1 MKWIQHVC
9 KGIRIGRSIRAK
21 MLLFILLLSAIEFI
35 CAFLMISLIYRS
47 SNIEKSYEDNART
60 LNNIEVQLSVNREK
74 VNSFMLDIQGDPI
87 FMQSLSMIVQEGNTK
102 EELETWALRA
112 QERIRNNLRLKE
124 DLLIAEIHVAG
135 QPQAK
140 INVVQSVSR
149 GFWDEYEKKYM
160 KNVLAIPGKM
170 LVFVPENEAHLVF
183 SRAQPIQYKK
193 QNLGYYCIN
202 VVFNQNR
209 ITQIL
214 KQNMPDASRQAVF
227 FDEEGAILS
236 RTSALFDGMSA
247 VDLGVLE
254 PGRGINTNAT
264 GQWTYQTR
272 YLEVV
277 NMYVSVMTDMSSID
291 LTGRSFLLSVGLI
304 AISMIIMTFLA
315 ALLITKWINR
325 PIRELTRQFGEIL
338 STSPRKP
345 LVVQG
350 SAELESVADGI
361 NMLLEKQELLIR
373 DNYRNKILEKNARI
387 ELLQVQINPHFV
399 FNTLDVINWFIYENR
414 NKEAGEV
421 LLALGEMLRYS
432 TYQYRSFVPLK
443 EEIRQIK
450 NYLHIQLIRYDYSFR
465 VEVDMEDGLED
476 YMIPCLIIQ
485 PLVENAVKYGV
496 TRKES
501 GGHLSV
507 SAVRGQGEM
516 VITVFDNGPGMTREQ
531 IARALHGDA
540 SLDSSISGIGLRN
553 VNQRMILLFGEPYA
567 ISVESEPNFYT
578 RIMIRLPLRSESA

>member
-1 MKWIQHVC
+1 
-9 KGIRIGRSIRAK
+9 
-21 MLLFILLLSAIEFI
+21 
-35 CAFLMISLIYRS
+35 
-47 SNIEKSYEDNART
+47 
-60 LNNIEVQLSVNREK
+60 
-74 VNSFMLDIQGDPI
+74 MLDIQGDPI

-272 YLEVV
+272 YPAYFSKQFKKRMGV
-277 NMYVSVMTDMSSID
+277 NYNDFVTDLRMKKAQ
-291 LTGRSFLLSVGLI
+291 RLLHLG
-304 AISMIIMTFLA
+304 
-315 ALLITKWINR
+315 WY
-325 PIRELTRQFGEIL
+325 
-338 STSPRKP
+338 
-345 LVVQG
+345 
-350 SAELESVADGI
+350 SVAEVAG
-361 NMLLEKQELLIR
+361 MVGYKSQRHFSRLFKAHMGCYPSEL
-373 DNYRNKILEKNARI
+373 
-387 ELLQVQINPHFV
+387 PH
-399 FNTLDVINWFIYENR
+399 
-414 NKEAGEV
+414 K
-421 LLALGEMLRYS
+421 
-432 TYQYRSFVPLK
+432 
-443 EEIRQIK
+443 
-450 NYLHIQLIRYDYSFR
+450 
-465 VEVDMEDGLED
+465 
-476 YMIPCLIIQ
+476 
-485 PLVENAVKYGV
+485 
-496 TRKES
+496 
-501 GGHLSV
+501 
-507 SAVRGQGEM
+507 
-516 VITVFDNGPGMTREQ
+516 
-531 IARALHGDA
+531 
-540 SLDSSISGIGLRN
+540 
-553 VNQRMILLFGEPYA
+553 
-567 ISVESEPNFYT
+567 
-578 RIMIRLPLRSESA
+578 